1 MTSVF
6 SYIDIVVFTL
16 SSFYF
21 LLSFFGF
28 FFFVFVCQGFCLL
41 AQSRGGE

>member
-21 LLSFFGF
+21 LLSFFCLF
-28 FFFVFVCQGFCLL
+28 FCL
-41 AQSRGGE
+41 SRLLPFGPIERR